1 VYEARCRECGKVED
15 YYRPSSKY
23 LDTPFCCGYQMEK
36 VILTPPFGVVDIP
49 AYVSPVTG
57 KLIGSR
63 SERREDLKRTGS
75 REWEGME
82 QETKVAQERAK
93 AEEKAQDAKLEE
105 SVVAAWNQLPSEKR
119 AVLESAV

>member
-1 VYEARCRECGKVED
+1 
-15 YYRPSSKY
+15 
-23 LDTPFCCGYQMEK
+23 MEK